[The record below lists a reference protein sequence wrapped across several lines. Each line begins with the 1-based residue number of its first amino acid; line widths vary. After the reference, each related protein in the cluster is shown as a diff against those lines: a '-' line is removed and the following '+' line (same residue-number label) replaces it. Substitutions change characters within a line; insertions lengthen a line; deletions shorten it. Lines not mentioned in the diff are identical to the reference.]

1 LTLDLLLT
9 ATKYSWSCS
18 GVLIAL
24 AVALTI
30 STYNELQD
38 RVEAPLL
45 RVTGYALTLSLTLSM
60 SYLIVSLSRW
70 LLG

>member
-1 LTLDLLLT
+1 LIYLLI
-9 ATKYSWSCS
+9 ATKYSWSVT

-24 AVALTI
+24 MIALTI
-30 STYNELQD
+30 STYNDLQD
-38 RVEAPLL
+38 KVEAPLL